1 MDFICPSQYAK
12 SHSFVTLS
20 STTTLVCI
28 RALQFSSV
36 EFNSLPLLSFIK
48 CCVVRSHTGKF
59 YTVLLFAAH
68 HLLLCFSA
76 ALRVFLEIKIN
87 FSFRLLLS
95 FQSPPACPKLRT
107 TVVVDDG
114 LLVIWRDQ
122 FPSFLASCFFFF
134 FDFCLINF
142 RLFLLSPQYML
153 KCCINL
159 LSSSSLLR
167 FPTLFAA
174 C

>member
-1 MDFICPSQYAK
+1 MVGIHHGIHDHGTRGTLPALCWTIDTASTYSIVLPQITCNIRSSLFIVDFICPSQYAK

-20 STTTLVCI
+20 STTTTLVCI

-76 ALRVFLEIKIN
+76 ALRVFLEIK
-87 FSFRLLLS
+87 SFHFDFFFHFNLRLLS
-95 FQSPPACPKLRT
+95 FKN
-107 TVVVDDG
+107 
-114 LLVIWRDQ
+114 LLVQ
-122 FPSFLASCFFFF
+122 SYG
-134 FDFCLINF
+134 
-142 RLFLLSPQYML
+142 RLL
-153 KCCINL
+153 
-159 LSSSSLLR
+159 
-167 FPTLFAA
+167 
-174 C
+174 